1 MEGGFDGVS
10 GSKWVVTKA
19 LFGLSSSRS
28 ATTVSRNRDRVQ
40 ESSDL
45 VRGSAQRDQ
54 RLGTD
59 KLTRPAS

>member
-28 ATTVSRNRDRVQ
+28 ATTVSRNRVI
-40 ESSDL
+40 L
-45 VRGSAQRDQ
+45 
-54 RLGTD
+54 
-59 KLTRPAS
+59 